1 MDVSEFQGA
10 IHAVVGKWKIE
21 ILRTLMGGPRSF
33 GELRRSPSRISQH
46 IATAPERARRAD
58 WVRTCAN
65 ASLFKPD
72 RQLSRRI
79 RPLNVG
85 AQITWE
91 SGRNRTAPSR
101 CMCLSGGGTMQT
113 FAESSPT

>member
-1 MDVSEFQGA
+1 MDGSEFLGA
-10 IHAVVGKWKIE
+10 IRAVVAKWKIE

-33 GELRRSPSRISQH
+33 GELRRSPSGISQH

-72 RQLSRRI
+72 RQMV
-79 RPLNVG
+79 RPN
-85 AQITWE
+85 
-91 SGRNRTAPSR
+91 
-101 CMCLSGGGTMQT
+101 
-113 FAESSPT
+113 